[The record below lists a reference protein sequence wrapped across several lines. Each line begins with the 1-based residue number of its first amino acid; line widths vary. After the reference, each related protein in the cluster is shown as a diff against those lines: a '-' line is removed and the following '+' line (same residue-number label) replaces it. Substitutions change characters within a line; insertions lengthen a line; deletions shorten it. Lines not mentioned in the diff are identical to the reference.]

1 MDARERGGDRVAQA
15 LGALHAEIAS
25 FTRAR
30 LVVGARLD
38 RVGEGRH
45 RSTVIDLSLST
56 LGLELLDDARELG
69 DLVFRQIELVRE
81 EAERTTHAERT
92 SAEEVTGR
100 TAVAAGTVTAVAAE
114 APSEAGRTVTAG
126 TEEDVVG
133 SVTAMTAGTAGTGA
147 GTTAG
152 SHEAFTWPAVTSIER
167 ATAMTRPAGVL
178 PP

>member
-25 FTRAR
+25 FTRTR

-69 DLVFRQIELVRE
+69 DLVVREIELVRE
-81 EAERTTHAERT
+81 EAERTAHTERT
-92 SAEEVTGR
+92 SAEEVAGRASSVATG
-100 TAVAAGTVTAVAAE
+100 TMTAGTMTAE
-114 APSEAGRTVTAG
+114 AASG
-126 TEEDVVG
+126 TEEDVV
-133 SVTAMTAGTAGTGA
+133 SVPGTAGTAGTRTGTTTGTEEA
-147 GTTAG
+147 FTRPAGTSIEGTTAM
-152 SHEAFTWPAVTSIER
+152 A
-167 ATAMTRPAGVL
+167 RPAGVL